1 MASTARACN
10 HQVEANT
17 AASQDVHAYPKSQAC
32 QDKRCSSV
40 SIHLF

>member
-32 QDKRCSSV
+32 QDQRCSSV